1 MKSEPTPAY
10 PGLRRFT
17 LVPDD
22 QRTNQVRSLS
32 ARLFVGKWQEHREAA
47 AFLDK
52 MTRAHGQGVDTLVR
66 SLLFYRDHL
75 AGLSPGDEDPQGSL
89 FEDSRFQARLNEAV
103 EQVLAA
109 REAEARA

>member
-1 MKSEPTPAY
+1 MKSDPSPAF

-47 AFLDK
+47 AFLDT

-66 SLLFYRDHL
+66 SLLFYRDYL
-75 AGLSPGDEDPQGSL
+75 AGLKPDEDPQGSL
-89 FEDSRFQARLNEAV
+89 FEDSRFQERLNEAV

-109 REAEARA
+109 REAGARS